1 MEEIFKKCRFNYDK
15 LLNYGFKLK
24 DNKYIYKQKIMD
36 NSFEIILE
44 VTDKIIGKIFDL
56 EYGEEYTSFRIKNQ
70 NNEFA
75 LKVKN
80 EFNNILKDIKEKCTT
95 EEYFITN
102 QANIVA
108 RLITEKYKVK
118 PEFLFKNKDD
128 AIFRA
133 SNGKWFAVLL
143 KININ
148 KLTNKN
154 YDVEIINLKL
164 DKDKIPIYL
173 KQKGIYKAYHMNKK
187 YWVSI
192 VLDNTLSDTDIM
204 SYVSESYN
212 IVKK

>member
-75 LKVKN
+75 LKVEN

>member
-95 EEYFITN
+95 EEYFLTN
-102 QANIVA
+102 QANRVA

>member
-102 QANIVA
+102 QANRVA

>member
-75 LKVKN
+75 LKVEN

-102 QANIVA
+102 K
-108 RLITEKYKVK
+108 LESLKEIT
-118 PEFLFKNKDD
+118 FK
-128 AIFRA
+128 F
-133 SNGKWFAVLL
+133 
-143 KININ
+143 
-148 KLTNKN
+148 
-154 YDVEIINLKL
+154 
-164 DKDKIPIYL
+164 
-173 KQKGIYKAYHMNKK
+173 
-187 YWVSI
+187 
-192 VLDNTLSDTDIM
+192 NTLFL
-204 SYVSESYN
+204 
-212 IVKK
+212 

>member
-1 MEEIFKKCRFNYDK
+1 
-15 LLNYGFKLK
+15 
-24 DNKYIYKQKIMD
+24 MD

-75 LKVKN
+75 LKIKN
-80 EFNNILKDIKEKCTT
+80 EFNNILKDIKEKCTA

-102 QANIVA
+102 QANRVA

-118 PEFLFKNKDD
+118 LEFLFKNKDD

>member
-102 QANIVA
+102 QANRVA

-204 SYVSESYN
+204 LYVSESYN